1 MDSSLVQIDPN
12 KDGVDLGII
21 VRDWEASK
29 RFYCDTLGFEHVV
42 DMPFPLKPGTM
53 HRVQAG
59 STTLK
64 LTQFVTTPDAQ
75 NPPGGATTAVGV
87 RYFTFWVKNLQ
98 AISEACTAAGY
109 RVPTPPTVVRPGVT
123 ILMVEDPD
131 GNWVEFLQSE

>member
-1 MDSSLVQIDPN
+1 MTAHPAQIDPK

-21 VRDWEASK
+21 IRDWEASK
-29 RFYCDTLGFEHVV
+29 RFYCDTLGFTHVI
-42 DMPFPLKPGTM
+42 DMPFPLQPGTM

-64 LTQFVTTPDAQ
+64 LSQFDTTPAAQ
-75 NPPGGATTAVGV
+75 NPPGGAPTALGI
-87 RYFTFWVKNLQ
+87 RYFTVWVRNL
-98 AISEACTAAGY
+98 ADVAEACAAGGY
-109 RVPTPPTVVRPGVT
+109 KIPIPATEVRPGVK